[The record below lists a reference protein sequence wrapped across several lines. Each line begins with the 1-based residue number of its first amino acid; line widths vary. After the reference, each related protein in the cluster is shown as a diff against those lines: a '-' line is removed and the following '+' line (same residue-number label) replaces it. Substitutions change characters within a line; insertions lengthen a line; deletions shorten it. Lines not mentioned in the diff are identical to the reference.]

1 MRNKQT
7 TKGSKMKIEKEYK
20 ENGIKITR
28 YEAKKT
34 KMKNVIKSR
43 NTKRP
48 AKSSEPKTRIS
59 GIYGSTTMELT
70 GMTSQ
75 DTMASNKN
83 NGREW
88 GKQ

>member
-34 KMKNVIKSR
+34 KMKTVIKSR
-43 NTKRP
+43 NIKRP
-48 AKSSEPKTRIS
+48 AKSSKPKTRIS
-59 GIYGSTTMELT
+59 GIYNTTMELT

>member
-20 ENGIKITR
+20 ENGIKVTR

-34 KMKNVIKSR
+34 KTKNVIKAR
-43 NTKRP
+43 NIKRP
-48 AKSSEPKTRIS
+48 AKSSKPTTRIS
-59 GIYGSTTMELT
+59 GIYGMTMEMV
-70 GMTSQ
+70 GMTKQ
-75 DTMASNKN
+75 DTMSSNENKT
-83 NGREW
+83 GREW

>member
-1 MRNKQT
+1 MYNSR
-7 TKGSKMKIEKEYK
+7 MKLYRLSAT
-20 ENGIKITR
+20 ITVSSQLVVKDLD
-28 YEAKKT
+28 ELKKT

-43 NTKRP
+43 NTKQP